1 LVVVAMLRFT
11 GAETRSSFGQLDETS
26 QPIELLLSVTRD
38 GPQTLGAQIE
48 EQLRSAIRE
57 GAHEARLPSPG
68 RQP

>member
-1 LVVVAMLRFT
+1 
-11 GAETRSSFGQLDETS
+11 LDETS

-57 GAHEARLPSPG
+57 RAHEARLPSPG